1 MEPKN
6 KTIKIALFE
15 PDIPQ
20 NTGSI
25 LRLIACFGL
34 QLDIIGPCGF
44 LLSEKK
50 MRRSGMDY
58 IDTAYFRLHESWD
71 AFQEDRLKFSSRLI
85 LATTS
90 SNQSYNSFKFERGDI
105 ILFGRESAGV
115 PKYVHEAADKSVHIP
130 IISEMRSLNIVQ
142 AASILVGESLR
153 QLDGFPNSRIICSAK
168 PKL

>member
-90 SNQSYNSFKFERGDI
+90 GTQSYNSFKFERGDI

-115 PKYVHEAADKSVHIP
+115 PKKVHDLVSKRLKIPMKKDK
-130 IISEMRSLNIVQ
+130 RSLNLATSVGIVLAEQ
-142 AASILVGESLR
+142 IR
-153 QLDGFPNSRIICSAK
+153 QIRN
-168 PKL
+168 

>member
-90 SNQSYNSFKFERGDI
+90 GTQSYNSFKFERGDI

-115 PKYVHEAADKSVHIP
+115 PEYVHEAVNERLTIPMIKGPRSINLSSSVSIVAG
-130 IISEMRSLNIVQ
+130 EMI
-142 AASILVGESLR
+142 R
-153 QLDGFPNSRIICSAK
+153 QL
-168 PKL
+168 KLN

>member
-90 SNQSYNSFKFERGDI
+90 GTQSYNSFKFERGDI

-115 PKYVHEAADKSVHIP
+115 PEYVHEAVNERLTIPMIKGPRSINLSSSVAMVAG
-130 IISEMRSLNIVQ
+130 EMI
-142 AASILVGESLR
+142 R
-153 QLDGFPNSRIICSAK
+153 QLKSR
-168 PKL
+168 

>member
-85 LATTS
+85 LATTYGTLS
-90 SNQSYNSFKFERGDI
+90 INTFKFERGDI
-105 ILFGRESAGV
+105 
-115 PKYVHEAADKSVHIP
+115 
-130 IISEMRSLNIVQ
+130 
-142 AASILVGESLR
+142 
-153 QLDGFPNSRIICSAK
+153 
-168 PKL
+168 